1 MKNSIIYGL
10 VLVLALSASCQQGGK
25 SVKLQS
31 NIDSVSYAIGVLV
44 GTNNLKQLENAPG
57 GGEINKEAMAAA
69 FSASTLG
76 KDSIITPE
84 QAQALVQKFF
94 EGASQRQSQKNLE
107 EGNAYLE
114 KNKAREGVTTT
125 PSGLQYEVITEG
137 TGPKPTAADQVRVH
151 YHGTLIDG
159 KVFDSSVD
167 RGEPVVFGVG
177 QVIPGWTEALQ
188 LMPVG
193 SKWKIYLP
201 SNIAYGERGAG
212 GDIGPNAAL
221 IFEVELLEIVKPDAA
236 APTK

>member
-10 VLVLALSASCQQGGK
+10 VVVLALSASCQQGGK
-25 SVKLQS
+25 KVNLQS

-44 GTNNLKQLENAPG
+44 GTNNLKQLETAPG
-57 GGEINKEAMAAA
+57 GDEINKEAMAAA
-69 FSASTLG
+69 FRASTLSE
-76 KDSIITPE
+76 DSLMSPE
-84 QAQALVQKFF
+84 QAQALIQKFF
-94 EGASQRQSQKNLE
+94 ESASERQAQKNLE
-107 EGNAYLE
+107 EGNAFLE
-114 KNKAREGVTTT
+114 KNKARAGVTTT
-125 PSGLQYEVITEG
+125 ESGLQYEVLTAG
-137 TGPKPTAADQVRVH
+137 TGPMPTSADQVRVH

-159 KVFDSSVD
+159 KVFDSSVN

-221 IFEVELLEIVKPDAA
+221 IFEVELLEIVKAE
-236 APTK
+236 PTK

>member
-10 VLVLALSASCQQGGK
+10 IIVLALSASCQPSGK
-25 SVKLQS
+25 KVKLVS
-31 NIDSVSYAIGVLV
+31 NIDSVSYAIGILV
-44 GTNNLKQLENAPG
+44 GSNNLKQLETAPG
-57 GGEINKEAMAAA
+57 GDEINKEAMAAA

-76 KDSIITPE
+76 EDSIISLE
-84 QAQALVQKFF
+84 EANALVQKFF
-94 EGASQRQSQKNLE
+94 EGAGARKAQKNLE
-107 EGNAYLE
+107 EGNAFLE

-125 PSGLQYEVITEG
+125 PSGLQYEILTAG
-137 TGPKPTAADQVRVH
+137 TGPMPTAADQVRVH

-201 SNIAYGERGAG
+201 AQIAYGERGAG

-221 IFEVELLEIVKPDAA
+221 IFEVELLEIVKADAA
-236 APTK
+236 Q

>member
-10 VLVLALSASCQQGGK
+10 VVVLALSASCQQTGK
-25 SVKLQS
+25 KVKLES

-44 GTNNLKQLENAPG
+44 GTNNLKQLETAPG
-57 GGEINKEAMAAA
+57 GDEINKEAMAAA
-69 FSASTLG
+69 FRASTLAE
-76 KDSIITPE
+76 DSIITPE
-84 QAQALVQKFF
+84 QAQALIQKFF
-94 EGASQRQSQKNLE
+94 ESASERQAQKNLE

-125 PSGLQYEVITEG
+125 ESGLQYEVITAG
-137 TGPKPTAADQVRVH
+137 TGPMPTAADQVRVH

-221 IFEVELLEIVKPDAA
+221 IFEVELLEIVKAE
-236 APTK
+236 PTK

>member
-10 VLVLALSASCQQGGK
+10 VVVMALSASCQQSGK

-44 GTNNLKQLENAPG
+44 GSNNLKQLETAPG
-57 GGEINKEAMAAA
+57 GGEISKEVMASAFRAA
-69 FSASTLG
+69 SMGEEAALT
-76 KDSIITPE
+76 DE
-84 QAQALVQKFF
+84 QANELVRKFF
-94 EGASQRQSQKNLE
+94 ESASQREAQKALE
-107 EGNAYLE
+107 EGNAFLE

-125 PSGLQYEVITEG
+125 ESGLQYEVITAG
-137 TGPKPTAADQVRVH
+137 TGALPVATDQVRVH

-167 RGEPVVFGVG
+167 RGEPVVFGVN

-212 GDIGPNAAL
+212 GDIGPNSVL
-221 IFEVELLEIVKPDAA
+221 IFEVELLEIVKPGAE
-236 APTK
+236 K

>member
-25 SVKLQS
+25 SVKLQT

-69 FSASTLG
+69 FSASTLS

-84 QAQALVQKFF
+84 EAQALVQKFF

-125 PSGLQYEVITEG
+125 ASGLQYEVITAG
-137 TGPKPTAADQVRVH
+137 TGPMPTAADQVRVH

-221 IFEVELLEIVKPDAA
+221 IFEVELLEMVKAE
-236 APTK
+236 PTK

>member
-10 VLVLALSASCQQGGK
+10 VIVLALSASCQQGGK
-25 SVKLQS
+25 KVKLVS

-44 GTNNLKQLENAPG
+44 GSNNLKQLETAPG
-57 GGEINKEAMAAA
+57 GDEINKEAMAAA
-69 FSASTLG
+69 FRASTLNE
-76 KDSIITPE
+76 DSIISPE
-84 QAQALVQKFF
+84 QANALVQKFF
-94 EGASQRQSQKNLE
+94 EGAGARKAQKNLE
-107 EGNAYLE
+107 EGNAFLE
-114 KNKAREGVTTT
+114 KNKARAGVTTT
-125 PSGLQYEVITEG
+125 ESGLQYEILTAG
-137 TGPKPTAADQVRVH
+137 TGPMPTAADQVRVH
-151 YHGTLIDG
+151 YHGTLLDG

-201 SNIAYGERGAG
+201 ANIAYGERGAG

-236 APTK
+236 QPTK

>member
-25 SVKLQS
+25 SVKLQT
-31 NIDSVSYAIGVLV
+31 NLDSVSYAIGVLV

-69 FSASTLG
+69 FSASTLS

-84 QAQALVQKFF
+84 EAQALVQKFF

-125 PSGLQYEVITEG
+125 ASGLQYEVITAG
-137 TGPKPTAADQVRVH
+137 TGPMPTAADQVRVH

-221 IFEVELLEIVKPDAA
+221 IFEVELLEIVKAE
-236 APTK
+236 PTK

>member
-10 VLVLALSASCQQGGK
+10 VIVLALSASCQQSGK
-25 SVKLQS
+25 KVKLVS

-44 GTNNLKQLENAPG
+44 GANNLKQLETAPG
-57 GGEINKEAMAAA
+57 GDEINKEAMAAA
-69 FSASTLG
+69 FRASTLNE
-76 KDSIITPE
+76 DSIISPE
-84 QAQALVQKFF
+84 QANALVQKFF
-94 EGASQRQSQKNLE
+94 EGAGAKKAQKNLE
-107 EGNAYLE
+107 DGNAFLE
-114 KNKAREGVTTT
+114 KNKARAGVTTT
-125 PSGLQYEVITEG
+125 ESGLQYEILTAG
-137 TGPKPTAADQVRVH
+137 TGPMPTAADQVRVH

-159 KVFDSSVD
+159 KVFDSSVN

-201 SNIAYGERGAG
+201 SKIAYGERGAG

-236 APTK
+236 KPTK

>member
-10 VLVLALSASCQQGGK
+10 VIVLALSASCQQTGK
-25 SVKLQS
+25 KVKLES

-44 GTNNLKQLENAPG
+44 GSNNLKQLESAPG
-57 GGEINKEAMAAA
+57 GDEINKEAMAAA
-69 FSASTLG
+69 FRASTLNE
-76 KDSIITPE
+76 DSIISPE
-84 QAQALVQKFF
+84 EANALVQKFF
-94 EGASQRQSQKNLE
+94 EGAGARKAQKNLE
-107 EGNAYLE
+107 EGNAFLE
-114 KNKAREGVTTT
+114 KNKARAGVTTT
-125 PSGLQYEVITEG
+125 ESGLQYEVLTAG
-137 TGPKPTAADQVRVH
+137 TGAMPTAADQVRVH

-201 SNIAYGERGAG
+201 AQIAYGERGAG

-221 IFEVELLEIVKPDAA
+221 IFEVELLEIVPSE
-236 APTK
+236 PTK